1 LIEKYL
7 EFGVLMRIM
16 VLGGCG
22 EMGSE
27 ATRDLALTS
36 DFAEIAI
43 ADANLS
49 KAQRLADELGGGR
62 VRAVKVDARDEQALT
77 EELKGFDVVANCTT
91 YHFGLTVTRAAI
103 RAGVNY
109 LDLGGLFNTPKQLE
123 LDEEARRAGVT
134 VCLGCGATPGVT
146 NLMARRAAD
155 QLDEVREVHIA
166 FASHRSIAPSPG
178 LLDTVLDE
186 FSPGSRR
193 FYWQDGEMVEVAPFS
208 GAKQVRFSEPV
219 GTAEVFYVPHS
230 ETHTLPRFLGKG
242 VGLVDVRG
250 TWRPE
255 IMQALR
261 VFADFRLTG
270 NQAVSFNGQEI
281 DSKAFLRQHILQ
293 HAADLGGVGEW
304 AFLLNVEVLG
314 QRDGKRTRYEYT
326 SSHPMRAE
334 WGTSATARV
343 TGIPASI
350 GAQKLAR
357 GEAARAGVMAP
368 EVCFEP
374 QSFFQELSRRGINIK
389 EQAAI
394 DKD

>member
-1 LIEKYL
+1 
-7 EFGVLMRIM
+7 MRVM

-22 EMGSE
+22 EMGTE
-27 ATRDLALTS
+27 ATRDLAQTS
-36 DFAEIAI
+36 EFEEIVI
-43 ADANLS
+43 ADVNLQ
-49 KAQRLADELGGGR
+49 KAQALAEELGGGR
-62 VRAVKVDARDEQALT
+62 VRALRVDASAEQTLS
-77 EELKGFDVVANCTT
+77 EQLRGFDVVANCTT
-91 YHFGLTVTRAAI
+91 YHFGLVATRAAI

-109 LDLGGLFNTPKQLE
+109 LDLGGLFNTPKQLD
-123 LDEEARRAGVT
+123 LDASARAAGVT

-166 FASHRSIAPSPG
+166 FASFRSVAPSPG

-193 FYWQDGEMVEVAPFS
+193 FYWRAGEFVEVAAFS
-208 GAKQVRFSEPV
+208 GAKQVRFEEPV
-219 GTAEVFYVPHS
+219 GEAEVYFVPHS

-242 VGLVDVRG
+242 LVLVDVRG

-255 IMQALR
+255 IMRALR
-261 VFADFRLTG
+261 VFADFQLTG
-270 NQAVSFNGQEI
+270 DVAVSFDGREI
-281 DSKAFLRQHILQ
+281 NSKAFLRGHILQ
-293 HAADLGGVGEW
+293 HAADVGGAGEW

-314 QRDGKRTRYEYT
+314 RRDGKAKRYVYT
-326 SSHPMRAE
+326 SGHPARKE

-357 GEAARAGVMAP
+357 GEAKRAGVMAP

-374 QSFFQELSRRGINIK
+374 QSFFQELARRGIVVR
-389 EQAAI
+389 EREAE
-394 DKD
+394 